1 MSSNPPTAPVS
12 KKLTL
17 RDSGFVR
24 WSMLILIAATMLF
37 AYMFVD
43 VLSPLQSQ
51 LAEHL
56 QWDGKVFGTYAGS
69 EFFANVFLLFLIF
82 AGIILDKMGVR
93 FTAILSGSLMV
104 LGAGIKVYALSAS
117 FNAGG
122 TWLYDFLSSFAEGFP
137 VSAKLSCLGFAI
149 FGMGCE
155 MAGVT
160 VSRAIVKWFKGK
172 EMAMAMGIEMAVARV
187 GVFAVLNTSPFIY
200 NWMMNKLGHVHGLAA
215 IRAIQA
221 PVLFVFLLLCIGL
234 LMYLIYGVFD
244 KKLDQQE
251 AELREETNEEAE
263 EPFKFSDLKY
273 VFGSK
278 IFWLV
283 ALLCVLY
290 YSAIFPF
297 QRFATNMLESNLG
310 LDNSTAA
317 GIFSLF
323 PIGAMIITPLLGLF
337 LDRIGKGATM
347 LMAGSILMIACHL
360 TFAIYPFDS
369 SSTSVTIALAAII
382 LLGISFSLVP
392 AALWPAVPKLLDE
405 KILGSA
411 YSAIFFIQNIGLMLT
426 PITIG
431 AVLDATNQGVPA
443 GEALYYTPAMLVFTS
458 FGALALIISMI
469 LKGYDKKKGFGLEEP
484 NIKKP
489 ATTTKVRDHHTADL
503 PGSNN

>member
-1 MSSNPPTAPVS
+1 MSNTTTLS
-12 KKLTL
+12 KAHSGQTL
-17 RDSGFVR
+17 RDNVFVR
-24 WSMLILIAATMLF
+24 WTMLILIALTMLF

-56 QWDGKVFGTYAGS
+56 GWDGKIFGAYAGS

-104 LGAGIKVYALSAS
+104 LGAGIKVYALSPAL
-117 FNAGG
+117 NEGG
-122 TWLYDFLSSFAEGFP
+122 TFIYDLLNSFFTGFP
-137 VSAKLSCLGFAI
+137 VSAKLSCFGFAI

-155 MAGVT
+155 MAGVA

-172 EMAMAMGIEMAVARV
+172 EMAMAMGIEMAVARL
-187 GVFAVLNTSPFIY
+187 GVFAVLNTTPRIHE
-200 NWMMNKLGHVHGLAA
+200 WMLGRLDSAQGMDAL
-215 IRAIQA
+215 RAIQA
-221 PVLFVFLLLCIGL
+221 PVFFVFILLCIGL

-244 KKLDQQE
+244 KKLEEQEVAQRIAMDQ
-251 AELREETNEEAE
+251 EEE

-310 LDNSTAA
+310 LENATAA
-317 GIFSLF
+317 SIFSLF
-323 PIGAMIITPLLGLF
+323 PVGAIIITPFLGLF
-337 LDRIGKGATM
+337 LDRVGKGATM
-347 LMAGSILMIACHL
+347 LMLGAILMIICHL

-369 SSTSVTIALAAII
+369 STTSIIVALCAII
-382 LLGISFSLVP
+382 VLGISFSLVP
-392 AALWPAVPKLLDE
+392 GALWPSVPKLLDE

-411 YSAIFFIQNIGLMLT
+411 YSAIFFIQNIGLLLT
-426 PITIG
+426 PIAIGTI
-431 AVLDATNQGVPA
+431 LDATNPDVKA
-443 GEALYYTPAMLVFTS
+443 GQALNYTPAMLVFTG
-458 FGALALIISMI
+458 FGVLALIISVV
-469 LKGYDKKKGFGLEEP
+469 LKAYDKSKGYGLEKP
-484 NIKKP
+484 NIKK
-489 ATTTKVRDHHTADL
+489 
-503 PGSNN
+503 

>member
-1 MSSNPPTAPVS
+1 MSTHTTTVPDASGH
-12 KKLTL
+12 TL
-17 RDSGFVR
+17 RDNGFVR
-24 WSMLILIAATMLF
+24 WFMLILIALTMLF

-51 LAEHL
+51 LAEYL
-56 QWDGKVFGTYAGS
+56 DWDGRVFGTYAGS

-104 LGAGIKVYALSAS
+104 LGAGIKVYALSPS

-122 TWLYDFLSSFAEGFP
+122 TWLYDILNSFSVNFP
-137 VSAKLSCLGFAI
+137 VSAKLSCFGFAI

-172 EMAMAMGIEMAVARV
+172 EMAMAMGIEMAVARL
-187 GVFAVLNTSPFIY
+187 GVFAVLNTSPYIHE
-200 NWMMNKLGHVHGLAA
+200 WMMGKLGDVHGLDA

-221 PVLFVFLLLCIGL
+221 PVFFVFILLCVGL
-234 LMYLIYGVFD
+234 LMYLIYGIFD
-244 KKLDQQE
+244 KKLEKQE
-251 AELREETNEEAE
+251 AELRLATDQEEE

-310 LDNSTAA
+310 LDNATAA

-323 PIGAMIITPLLGLF
+323 PIGAMLITPFLGLF

-347 LMAGSILMIACHL
+347 LMAGAVLMIVCHL

-369 SSTSVTIALAAII
+369 SSTSITIALAAIVV
-382 LLGISFSLVP
+382 LGISFSLVP
-392 AALWPAVPKLLDE
+392 GALWPSVPKLLDE

-426 PITIG
+426 PIAIG
-431 AVLDATNQGVPA
+431 AVLDATNPDVPA
-443 GEALYYTPAMLVFTS
+443 GEALNYTPAMLVFTS
-458 FGALALIISMI
+458 FGVLALLISFI
-469 LKGYDKKKGFGLEEP
+469 LKVYDRKKGFGLEEP
-484 NIKKP
+484 NIKKVE
-489 ATTTKVRDHHTADL
+489 K
-503 PGSNN
+503 